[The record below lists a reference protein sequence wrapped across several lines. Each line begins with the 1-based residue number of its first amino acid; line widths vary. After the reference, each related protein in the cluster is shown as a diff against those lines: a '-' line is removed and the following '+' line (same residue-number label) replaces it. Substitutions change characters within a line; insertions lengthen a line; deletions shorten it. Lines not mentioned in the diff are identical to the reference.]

1 MNNIQRQH
9 GSTLLIAL
17 IILVLLT
24 VIALSAMTSTTTSLQ
39 IVGNAQ
45 FKEEAT
51 TAAQAAIENVI
62 SSNFTAAPAAST
74 ATVAVGTGSYSVAVE
89 KPVCISSVKLLNGD
103 LQESDPAFKDCRT
116 SDSLVNTGILVQTTE
131 TSTTAIASLQ
141 SWCYQQQWDIRATVN
156 DTATT
161 QVSTAVHQGVSLKVP
176 AGTTCPDS

>member
-1 MNNIQRQH
+1 MNKLHRQR
-9 GSTLLIAL
+9 GSTLLTAV

-24 VIALSAMTSTTTSLQ
+24 LIALSAMNSTTTSVQ

-51 TAAQAAIENVI
+51 TAAQTAIETVI
-62 SSNFTAAPAAST
+62 SSNFTVAPAAT
-74 ATVAVGTGSYSVAVE
+74 TTTVAVGAGSYSVTVD

-131 TSTTAIASLQ
+131 STTTAVASLQ
-141 SWCYQQQWDIRATVN
+141 SWCYQQQWDVRASVN
-156 DTATT
+156 DTTTT